1 MIKHVVLASHGTM
14 AQGVYSAASIILGEQ
29 QLQNTE
35 FINCYVED
43 TQNVAEEIRRIA
55 QHCDEESVVFTD
67 LFGGSVNNQ
76 FFQHMQ
82 EKGYLLISGMNLPLV
97 IDALLF
103 QGTRAEYEAH
113 MKQQQDSYIQIQ
125 HPCLS
130 AVDEEF

>member
-67 LFGGSVNNQ
+67 LFGGSV
-76 FFQHMQ
+76 
-82 EKGYLLISGMNLPLV
+82 ISGMNLPLV